1 MEKGELLTTNEK
13 YAILCKDSFSLVI
26 KELEIL
32 FDILIS
38 LLESDSMVAAI
49 EKCNSRPGPGRRE
62 KMSLTFYFYTSL
74 WCLKRFYE
82 GFKGFKK
89 TFWGTTKKV
98 KKKRLNFY
106 FNTTFRKHGTG
117 RIKGKFEKPALFC
130 FEDAALDNWHEY
142 MGQIIQ

>member
-13 YAILCKDSFSLVI
+13 LCKDSFSLVI

-38 LLESDSMVAAI
+38 FLESDSMVAAI
-49 EKCNSRPGPGRRE
+49 EKCNSRSGPGRRE
-62 KMSLTFYFYTSL
+62 KISLTFYFYASL

-82 GFKGFKK
+82 GFKGLHK
-89 TFWGTTKKV
+89 TFLRHHKKSE
-98 KKKRLNFY
+98 KKHLNFY

-117 RIKGKFEKPALFC
+117 RIKGKFEKPALFY
-130 FEDAALDNWHEY
+130 FEDAALDN
-142 MGQIIQ
+142 

>member
-49 EKCNSRPGPGRRE
+49 EKYKFRPGPGRR
-62 KMSLTFYFYTSL
+62 
-74 WCLKRFYE
+74 
-82 GFKGFKK
+82 KK
-89 TFWGTTKKV
+89 NK
-98 KKKRLNFY
+98 LNFLFSY
-106 FNTTFRKHGTG
+106 FLMMPQKVLG
-117 RIKGKFEKPALFC
+117 RL
-130 FEDAALDNWHEY
+130 
-142 MGQIIQ
+142 